1 MKAMPS
7 RHGETNENLSHY
19 LHDKILAI
27 LSPHLFH
34 LWVLELI
41 KISCFP
47 EILTENDLIF
57 RAFYQK

>member
-47 EILTENDLIF
+47 EILTEKKF
-57 RAFYQK
+57 